1 MTYIRE
7 IVIGAL
13 GIALTAHAVAAQDLS
28 RYRTFELGSNVA
40 SVVAATGVTDRW
52 VKTLHARPSLLQ
64 EVEWWPSPWIGT
76 GESTAASHSAVDQ
89 MRFSFY
95 NDRLFR
101 IVINYGHQR
110 TDGLTDAD
118 MIGAISTMYGP
129 PLASPPPASSRVPA
143 QLGNE
148 SPAMVARWED
158 ADSAIQLYRAM
169 SYGNAWRL
177 VVTQPS
183 VETLAKQAEAQAERL
198 DAEEAPQREVDR
210 QLLERERDRAAT
222 QKARDVNKP
231 GFQP

>member
-7 IVIGAL
+7 IVIGAV

-101 IVINYGHQR
+101 IVINYGH
-110 TDGLTDAD
+110 
-118 MIGAISTMYGP
+118 
-129 PLASPPPASSRVPA
+129 
-143 QLGNE
+143 
-148 SPAMVARWED
+148 
-158 ADSAIQLYRAM
+158 
-169 SYGNAWRL
+169 
-177 VVTQPS
+177 
-183 VETLAKQAEAQAERL
+183 
-198 DAEEAPQREVDR
+198 
-210 QLLERERDRAAT
+210 
-222 QKARDVNKP
+222 
-231 GFQP
+231 